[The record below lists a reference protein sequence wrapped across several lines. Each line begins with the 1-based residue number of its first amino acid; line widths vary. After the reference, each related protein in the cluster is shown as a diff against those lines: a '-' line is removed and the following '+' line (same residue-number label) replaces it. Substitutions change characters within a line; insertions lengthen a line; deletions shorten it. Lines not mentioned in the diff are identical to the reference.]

1 MTRLRIVFMGTPAL
15 AATIL
20 EVLLRE
26 EQFEIIAAVTQPDQ
40 PKGRDLQLH
49 PSDVKQLALSRGVP
63 LFQPQRARDAEFIEQ
78 MRVLAPDLVTVAA
91 FGQLL
96 PPALLEVPKFGCL
109 NVHTS
114 LLPKYRGAAPIQWA
128 ILNGDAETGV
138 TIMKMDAGLDT
149 GDIVSQEPTTIT
161 DEDTAGTLHARL
173 AEMGARLLVRTIP
186 AYAQGTLVPRPQP
199 PGATH
204 ARKIRKEDGR
214 IDWSQ
219 PAIAIWNR
227 IRGLTPW
234 PGTFTSL
241 LRSSGPVMIKV
252 LAGKPVEAGPATPG
266 EVLCADKDGLVV
278 ACGEG
283 ALHIKELQRE
293 GGKRLSTRQFLAGFD
308 LAPGERFG

>member
-20 EVLLRE
+20 EALLRE
-26 EQFEIIAAVTQPDQ
+26 EQFEVVAAVTQPDQ

-49 PSDVKQLALSRGVP
+49 PSEVKRLALSRGVP
-63 LFQPQRARDAEFIEQ
+63 LLQPQRARDPEFTAQ
-78 MRVLAPDLVTVAA
+78 MRVLAPDLVVVAA
-91 FGQLL
+91 FGQIL
-96 PPALLEVPKFGCL
+96 PQALLDVPKFGCL

-128 ILNGDAETGV
+128 VLNGDAGTGV

-149 GDIVSQEPTTIT
+149 GDVVSQEQTAIT
-161 DEDTAGTLHARL
+161 DDDTAETLHARL

-186 AYAQGTLVPRPQP
+186 PFVQGTLVPQPQP
-199 PGATH
+199 SGSTY

-219 PAIAIWNR
+219 PARAVWNR

-234 PGTFTSL
+234 PGTFTFL
-241 LRSSGPVMIKV
+241 LRSPAPVLIKV
-252 LAGKPVEAGPATPG
+252 LAATPIDSTRATPG
-266 EVLCADKDGLVV
+266 EILCADKDALIV

-283 ALHIKELQRE
+283 ALLIRELQRE
-293 GGKRLSTRQFLAGFD
+293 GGKRLPTRQFLAGFHM
-308 LAPGERFG
+308 APGERVG